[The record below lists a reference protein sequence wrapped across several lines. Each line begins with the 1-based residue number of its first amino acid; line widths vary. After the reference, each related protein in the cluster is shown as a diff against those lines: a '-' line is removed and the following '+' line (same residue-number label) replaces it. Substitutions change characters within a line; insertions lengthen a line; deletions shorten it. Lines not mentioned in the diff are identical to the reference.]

1 MEYIKAELR
10 KHAYQRLFAVTHQL
24 TTRSRSGDVTLALCV
39 LLTLS
44 KRDGHAI
51 DAQFSATADAFR
63 KAMRALK

>member
-1 MEYIKAELR
+1 MAM
-10 KHAYQRLFAVTHQL
+10 RLDAGYFVRA
-24 TTRSRSGDVTLALCV
+24 SRQISGGATLNTCV
-39 LLTLS
+39 LLTLP